1 MRQTTLSDT
10 GFDKY
15 SKKTRKERFLDD
27 MDKII
32 PWKELAEAIEP
43 FYPKPK
49 GAGRRP
55 IGIERMLRIHFLQHW
70 FNLSD
75 PAAEEALY
83 DSLAMRRFVGI
94 DLGREPAPDETTI
107 CKFRHLMER
116 HNLGDRLFGLVNVY
130 LAENGLKVSRGTIVD
145 ASIIDAPS
153 STKNRKKER
162 DPEMHSTRKG
172 RQWHFGMKAHIG
184 VDSGS
189 KLIHSVVATP
199 ANVHDSQVLPD
210 LLHGDETR
218 VWGDSAYTGQ
228 KAVLSEAA
236 PAARDFTQAKGSRYR
251 KLTQEER
258 SKNRTKSR
266 VRAKVEHQF
275 GIIKRQFGFTKV
287 RYRGLAKNAHR
298 LFVACALSNLVMAKR
313 DLLKRSRLKQRA
325 TCA

>member
-1 MRQTTLSDT
+1 MLQTTLSDT
-10 GFDKY
+10 GFDRC

-49 GAGRRP
+49 GVGRRP

-75 PAAEEALY
+75 PVAEEALY

-94 DLGREPAPDETTI
+94 DLGRESAPDEITI
-107 CKFRHLMER
+107 CKFRHPMEW
-116 HNLGDRLFGLVNVY
+116 HNLGDHLFGLVNVY
-130 LAENGLKVSRGTIVD
+130 LAENGLKV
-145 ASIIDAPS
+145 
-153 STKNRKKER
+153 NRKKER
-162 DPEMHSTRKG
+162 DPEMRSTRKG

-218 VWGDSAYTGQ
+218 AWGGLCLYRPEDRALGGGAGGAGFHCTRICGSFSCRCAKMLCKASSPWKPTRYSVCSATVRGTRGTG
-228 KAVLSEAA
+228 
-236 PAARDFTQAKGSRYR
+236 
-251 KLTQEER
+251 
-258 SKNRTKSR
+258 
-266 VRAKVEHQF
+266 
-275 GIIKRQFGFTKV
+275 
-287 RYRGLAKNAHR
+287 
-298 LFVACALSNLVMAKR
+298 
-313 DLLKRSRLKQRA
+313 
-325 TCA
+325 